1 MNLKLNHIDEK
12 NNPKMVDVSEKGVTH
27 RLATASCEI
36 KCDPLIFEQLSNGD
50 IKTKKGPVFH
60 TAIIAGTMAVKKTSD
75 IIPFCHPLI
84 IEACDF
90 EIKTR
95 EELQLISIR
104 CCVKISGKTG
114 VEMEALTG
122 ATVAALTIYDMCK
135 AITHNMVIKEARLIE
150 KSGGK
155 RNVKEGNI

>member
-1 MNLKLNHIDEK
+1 MFRRKESLTGWPQLVVKL
-12 NNPKMVDVSEKGVTH
+12 SVTH
-27 RLATASCEI
+27 SSLCSFPMEI
-36 KCDPLIFEQLSNGD
+36 K
-50 IKTKKGPVFH
+50 
-60 TAIIAGTMAVKKTSD
+60 II
-75 IIPFCHPLI
+75 
-84 IEACDF
+84 
-90 EIKTR
+90 

-122 ATVAALTIYDMCK
+122 VTVAALTIYDMCK

-155 RNVKEGNI
+155 RTVKEGNI